1 MDINS
6 VFELISNNFNFGL
19 IFSINALVYGV
30 IKIYNLF
37 KPKATSKLIKVVI
50 TICSSILLGIIYWK
64 IADVNPEI
72 ILSSCISAPLIW
84 DWILKPILKKLKADY
99 KS

>member
-1 MDINS
+1 M
-6 VFELISNNFNFGL
+6 ELQNIIDVIISNFNFGL
-19 IFSINALVYGV
+19 IISINVLVYSL
-30 IKIYNLF
+30 IKIFEFIFKETAPKLF
-37 KPKATSKLIKVVI
+37 KVVI
-50 TICSSILLGIIYWK
+50 TIIATFILGFVYLKAGNVSS
-64 IADVNPEI
+64 DV